1 MMNDGQEPDD
11 GSEPDELLPERVF
24 KMAETAGVTLE
35 NFAIFNMA
43 EVLQFPRKLICEIF
57 GLDKRRISER
67 LTRTRRKLQEAF
79 SEQPDA

>member
-1 MMNDGQEPDD
+1 MNDAPEPDD
-11 GSEPDELLPERVF
+11 ENEPSDLLPERVF
-24 KMAETAGVTLE
+24 KTAESAGVTME
-35 NFAIFNMA
+35 NFAIFNLA

-67 LTRTRRKLQEAF
+67 LSRTRQKLQEAF